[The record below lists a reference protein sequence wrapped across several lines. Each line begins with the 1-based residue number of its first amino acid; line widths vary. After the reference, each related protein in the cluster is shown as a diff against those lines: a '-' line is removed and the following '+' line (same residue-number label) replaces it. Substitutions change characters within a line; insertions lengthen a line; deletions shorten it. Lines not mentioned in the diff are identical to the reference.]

1 MNSEIEVQAKVKKIV
16 DRYEG
21 DKSAL
26 IAILQ
31 EIQDEYRYLPKEALV
46 FIQQEMDIPLSRVYE
61 VATFYDAFS
70 LKPRGRFVV
79 EVCTGTACH
88 VQGGINLLETLER
101 HLRIQCG
108 ETTER
113 GDFSLERVGCL
124 GCCSLAPVIR
134 VGDDIQ
140 PYLTQ
145 NKIPRILR
153 TYMAKKQGRKRG

>member
-1 MNSEIEVQAKVKKIV
+1 MNNKNGVQAVVKEIV
-16 DRYEG
+16 DRHDG

-31 EIQDEYRYLPKEALV
+31 DIQDKYRYLPKEALV
-46 FIQQEMDIPLSRVYE
+46 SVQQQMNIPLSRVYE

-101 HLRIQCG
+101 DLHIKCG
-108 ETTER
+108 ETTED

-134 VGDDIQ
+134 VEEDVH
-140 PYLTQ
+140 PYLVQ
-145 NKIPRILR
+145 DEIPRILR
-153 TYMAKKQGRKRG
+153 TYMAKKHGRARE

>member
-1 MNSEIEVQAKVKKIV
+1 MNSENGVQAKVKEIV
-16 DRYEG
+16 DRYDR

-31 EIQDEYRYLPKEALV
+31 DVQDEYRYLPKEALV
-46 FIQQEMDIPLSRVYE
+46 SIQQQMNIPLSRVYE

-88 VQGGINLLETLER
+88 VQGGINLLEALER
-101 HLRIQCG
+101 DLHIKCG
-108 ETTER
+108 ETTED
-113 GDFSLERVGCL
+113 GDFSIDRVGCL

-134 VGDDIQ
+134 VEEDVH

-145 NKIPRILR
+145 DEIPRILR
-153 TYMAKKQGRKRG
+153 TYMAKKHGRKRE